1 MILDGRGRHP
11 IERWIE
17 VMSAAPLPVLGQ
29 TLRQISKLRGDE
41 ENVRPRDL
49 SQVVL
54 HDPLMALR
62 VLRFLKDRPSA
73 RAMTEITTIEH
84 AIMMLGVSP
93 FFRTFS
99 NLRSLDADL
108 ASKKV
113 ALQGLIAVVGRARHA
128 ALHAREWARLR
139 HDIESDEVVIATLLH
154 DMAEMLLW
162 YFAPSQAQDIEARLA
177 ADATQRSVDVQNTVL
192 GFGLNELQLAL
203 AAAWKLPPLITS
215 LMDDYRAE
223 RPRARNVLLAVN
235 LTRHSS
241 NGWEDAA
248 LPDDIDAIRRLVG
261 RPLLEVKQRI
271 FHTALE
277 AGRDHEWYGD
287 RAPAMWLPPFPLDID
302 TGETIP
308 GPRVSSSLYSRVR
321 RMLVSDADEDL
332 VNWAASGT
340 PNAAGPSPS
349 LAALVALTFQG
360 LYKGAGIA
368 RQIFYGIDESGT
380 LARARYL
387 GGVHDSS
394 KLARHTLP
402 VGPENPLTRKLAESG
417 AVWWRGLTDEV
428 PLTDLAREWRVPG
441 GGEGFFAGMIRTA
454 DGRGALL
461 YCDAGGGSMLLN
473 EERFNQFR
481 EICELLSIKMAG
493 PLPEPIEA
501 TESAEPTEPTEPT
514 EPAA

>member
-1 MILDGRGRHP
+1 MILDASGPHP

-17 VMSAAPLPVLGQ
+17 VISAAQLPVLGQ
-29 TLRQISKLRGDE
+29 TLRQLGKLRADE

-62 VLRFLKDRPSA
+62 VLRFLKDRQSA
-73 RAMTEITTIEH
+73 RAMAEITTIEH

-93 FFRTFS
+93 FFRAFT
-99 NLRSLDADL
+99 NLRSLDAGL
-108 ASKKV
+108 VSKK
-113 ALQGLIAVVGRARHA
+113 AAMQGLIAVVGRARHA

-162 YFAPSQAQDIEARLA
+162 YFAPSQAEEIETRLA
-177 ADATQRSVDVQNTVL
+177 ADATQRSVDVQKAVL
-192 GFGLNELQLAL
+192 GFGLNKLQLAL
-203 AAAWKLPPLITS
+203 ATAWKLPPLITS

-235 LTRHSS
+235 LTRHSN

-248 LPDDIDAIRRLVG
+248 LPDDIDAIHRLIG
-261 RPLLEVKQRI
+261 GPLLGVKQRI

-302 TGETIP
+302 NAETIP
-308 GPRVSSSLYSRVR
+308 GPRFSSSIYNRVK

-340 PNAAGPSPS
+340 PNLAGPSPS
-349 LAALVALTFQG
+349 LAALVALTFHG
-360 LYKGAGIA
+360 LYKGAGLA
-368 RQIFYGIDESGT
+368 RQIFYCIDESGT

-387 GGVHDSS
+387 GGVRESG
-394 KLARHTLP
+394 KLTRHALP
-402 VGPENPLTRKLAESG
+402 IGMANPLTRRLAESG
-417 AVWWRGLTDEV
+417 TVWWRGLADPL
-428 PLTDLAREWRVPG
+428 PLTDLTREWRIAG
-441 GGEGFFAGMIRTA
+441 AGEGFFAGMIRTA
-454 DGRGALL
+454 DGRGALM
-461 YCDAGGGSMLLN
+461 YGDANKGSMPLN
-473 EERFNQFR
+473 EERFDQFC
-481 EICELLSIKMAG
+481 EICELLSVKLAG
-493 PLPEPIEA
+493 PIPEPA
-501 TESAEPTEPTEPT
+501 G
-514 EPAA
+514 PAA

>member
-1 MILDGRGRHP
+1 MILDADGRHP

-17 VMSAAPLPVLGQ
+17 VMSATQLPVLGQ
-29 TLRQISKLRGDE
+29 TLRQISKLRADE
-41 ENVRPRDL
+41 ESVRPRDL
-49 SQVVL
+49 SHVVL
-54 HDPLMALR
+54 HDPFMALR

-108 ASKKV
+108 ASRKV
-113 ALQGLIAVVGRARHA
+113 AMQGLIAVVGRARHA

-162 YFAPSQAQDIEARLA
+162 YFAPAKAEDIETRLA
-177 ADATQRSVDVQNTVL
+177 SDATQRSVDVQHAVL

-203 AAAWKLPPLITS
+203 VTAWRLPPLLTS

-235 LTRHSS
+235 LTRHSN

-248 LPDDIDAIRRLVG
+248 LPDDIDAIRRLIG
-261 RPLLEVKQRI
+261 RPLLEVKQCV

-277 AGRDHEWYGD
+277 AGLDHEWYGD

-302 TGETIP
+302 NGETIP
-308 GPRVSSSLYSRVR
+308 GPRVSGSNYNRVR
-321 RMLVSDADEDL
+321 RMLISDADEDL

-340 PNAAGPSPS
+340 PNLAGPSPS
-349 LAALVALTFQG
+349 LAALVALTFHG
-360 LYKGAGIA
+360 LYKGVGLA
-368 RQIFYGIDESGT
+368 RQIFYSIDESGT

-387 GGVHDSS
+387 GGVRDSN
-394 KLARHTLP
+394 KLARHALP
-402 VGPENPLTRKLAESG
+402 LGMVNPLTRTLAESG
-417 AVWWRGLTDEV
+417 AVWWRGLADEL
-428 PLTDLAREWRVPG
+428 PLTDLAREWRIVG
-441 GGEGFFAGMIRTA
+441 SGEGFFAGLIRTA

-461 YCDAGGGSMLLN
+461 YCDANNGPTLLN

-493 PLPEPIEA
+493 PIPEPA
-501 TESAEPTEPTEPT
+501 ESPEP
-514 EPAA
+514 PA

>member
-1 MILDGRGRHP
+1 MATAMTLDDGGRHP

-17 VMSAAPLPVLGQ
+17 VISAAQLPVLGQ
-29 TLRQISKLRGDE
+29 TLRQISKLRADE

-73 RAMTEITTIEH
+73 RTVTEITTIEH

-93 FFRTFS
+93 FFRTFTS
-99 NLRSLDADL
+99 LRSLDTEFV
-108 ASKKV
+108 SKRV

-128 ALHAREWARLR
+128 ALHAREWAQLR

-162 YFAPSQAQDIEARLA
+162 YFAPSQAEDIEARLA
-177 ADATQRSVDVQNTVL
+177 SDASQRSADVQRAVL

-203 AAAWKLPPLITS
+203 AAAWRLPPLITS

-235 LTRHSS
+235 LTRHSN

-248 LPDDIDAIRRLVG
+248 LPDDIDAIRRLIG

-302 TGETIP
+302 SGDAIP
-308 GPRVSSSLYSRVR
+308 GPRASITTHNRVKR
-321 RMLVSDADEDL
+321 LLASDADEDL
-332 VNWAASGT
+332 VNWSASGA
-340 PNAAGPSPS
+340 PNAATPSPS
-349 LAALVALTFQG
+349 LAALVALTFHG
-360 LYKGAGIA
+360 LYKGIGLA
-368 RQIFYGIDESGT
+368 RQIFYSIDET
-380 LARARYL
+380 AVMARARYL
-387 GGVHDSS
+387 GGVRDSS

-402 VGPENPLTRKLAESG
+402 LGMANPLTRRLMEEKII
-417 AVWWRGLTDEV
+417 WWHGFADEV
-428 PLTDLAREWRVPG
+428 PLTDLTREWRIAG
-441 GGEGFFAGMIRTA
+441 GSDGFFAGMIRTV

-461 YCDAGGGSMLLN
+461 VCDAGKGSMPLN
-473 EERFNQFR
+473 EERFSQFR
-481 EICELLSIKMAG
+481 EICDLLSVRVAG
-493 PLPEPIEA
+493 PLPEPAEP
-501 TESAEPTEPTEPT
+501 EEPAEPTEP
-514 EPAA
+514 AG

>member
-1 MILDGRGRHP
+1 MILDANGRHP
-11 IERWIE
+11 IGRWIE
-17 VMSAAPLPVLGQ
+17 VISAAQLPVLGQ
-29 TLRQISKLRGDE
+29 TLRQISKLRTNE

-62 VLRFLKDRPSA
+62 VLRFLKERQRS

-93 FFRTFS
+93 FFRTFT
-99 NLRSLDADL
+99 NLRSLDTDL

-113 ALQGLIAVVGRARHA
+113 AMQGLVAVVGRARHA
-128 ALHAREWARLR
+128 ALHAREWACLR

-162 YFAPSQAQDIEARLA
+162 YFAPSQAEDIEARLA
-177 ADATQRSVDVQNTVL
+177 SDATQRSVEVQRAVL

-203 AAAWKLPPLITS
+203 AAAWGLPPLITS

-235 LTRHSS
+235 LTRHSN

-248 LPDDIDAIRRLVG
+248 LPDDIDAVRRLIG
-261 RPLLEVKQRI
+261 RPMLEVKQRI

-302 TGETIP
+302 SGETIP
-308 GPRVSSSLYSRVR
+308 GPRSSGSILNRVKR
-321 RMLVSDADEDL
+321 LLGSDADEDL

-340 PNAAGPSPS
+340 PNPASPSPS
-349 LAALVALTFQG
+349 LAALVALTFHG
-360 LYKGAGIA
+360 LYKGAGLA
-368 RQIFYGIDESGT
+368 RQIFFSIDETGT

-387 GGVHDSS
+387 GGVRDSS

-402 VGPENPLTRKLAESG
+402 TGMANPLARKLAENG
-417 AVWWRGLTDEV
+417 AVWWRGFADEV
-428 PLTDLAREWRVPG
+428 PLTDLTREWRIAG
-441 GGEGFFAGMIRTA
+441 GGDGFFAGMIRTA

-461 YCDAGGGSMLLN
+461 YCDANKGPMPLN
-473 EERFNQFR
+473 EERFRQFR
-481 EICELLSIKMAG
+481 EICGLLSVKIAG
-493 PLPEPIEA
+493 PIPEPTA
-501 TESAEPTEPTEPT
+501 
-514 EPAA
+514 PAA

>member
-1 MILDGRGRHP
+1 MILDANGRHP

-17 VMSAAPLPVLGQ
+17 VISAAQLPVLGQ
-29 TLRQISKLRGDE
+29 TLRQISRLRKDE

-49 SQVVL
+49 SQIVL

-73 RAMTEITTIEH
+73 RVVTEITTVEH

-99 NLRSLDADL
+99 NLRSLDTEL
-108 ASKKV
+108 ASNKI

-128 ALHAREWARLR
+128 ALHAREWAHLR

-162 YFAPSQAQDIEARLA
+162 YFAPSQAEDIEARLA
-177 ADATQRSVDVQNTVL
+177 SDASQRSVDVQRTVL

-235 LTRHSS
+235 LTRHSN

-248 LPDDIDAIRRLVG
+248 LPDDIDAVRRLIG
-261 RPLLEVKQRI
+261 RPVLEVKQRI

-277 AGRDHEWYGD
+277 ASRDHEWYGD

-302 TGETIP
+302 SGDAIP
-308 GPRVSSSLYSRVR
+308 GPRVSSLIYSRVKR
-321 RMLVSDADEDL
+321 LLASDADEDL
-332 VNWAASGT
+332 INWAGSGA
-340 PNAAGPSPS
+340 PNASTPSPS
-349 LAALVALTFQG
+349 LAALVALTFHG
-360 LYKGAGIA
+360 LYKGVGLA
-368 RQIFYGIDESGT
+368 RLIFYSIDESGA

-387 GGVHDSS
+387 GGVRDSS
-394 KLARHTLP
+394 KLARHTLEL
-402 VGPENPLTRKLAESG
+402 GMANLLTRKLAEMG
-417 AVWWRGLTDEV
+417 TVWWQGLADEL
-428 PLTDLAREWRVPG
+428 PLTDLTREWRFVCNG
-441 GGEGFFAGMIRTA
+441 DGFFAGLIRTA

-461 YCDAGGGSMLLN
+461 YCDANKGPQPLN
-473 EERFNQFR
+473 EERFVQFR
-481 EICELLSIKMAG
+481 DICELLSIKLAG
-493 PLPEPIEA
+493 PLPEP
-501 TESAEPTEPTEPT
+501 EPTEPE